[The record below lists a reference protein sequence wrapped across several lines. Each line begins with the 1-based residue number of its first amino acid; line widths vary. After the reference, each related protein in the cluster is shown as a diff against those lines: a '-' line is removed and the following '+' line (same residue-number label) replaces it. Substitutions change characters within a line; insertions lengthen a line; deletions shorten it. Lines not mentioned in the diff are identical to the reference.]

1 MIEASMLTLSDIRK
15 HFGATRAL
23 DGVTLDIRPG
33 RVHALVGENGAG
45 KSTLMHVIAGG
56 HAPDGGTM
64 TIDGAAYRPSGPLAA
79 RQAGIALIHQELSLC
94 DHLTVAE
101 NILLGREPRRG
112 GRYDRA
118 AARAEAARVLAPFHH
133 PELHPDRL
141 TRDLPIAARQV
152 VEICRAL
159 SANARVVLM
168 DEPTSSLP
176 REDVTRLFD
185 LVRRLRDD
193 GVAVVYISHFLEEV
207 RELAD
212 DVSVLR
218 DGRTVWTGPVG
229 ELDNA
234 QIIGHM
240 VGRDVA
246 DLFPA
251 RRRPPAETVRMAVAD
266 VSVAG
271 RVHGATLQVRAGEV
285 LGIAGLVGAGRT
297 ELLRGLMGL
306 ETRPVS
312 GRLSVD
318 GRDVPLHTRAPW
330 QRLAAGLGYLSE
342 DRKGE
347 GLTLPMSLADNMTC
361 TRYGTVSRRGVIDG
375 PRQSAAGQKW
385 LERLR
390 IKARTPAQPVR
401 TLSGGNQ
408 QKIALARL
416 LHQEAATWLLDE
428 PTRGVDVGSKVQ
440 LYEAIA
446 AAADD
451 GCAVLL
457 VSSYLPE
464 LFGLCDSLAVMC
476 RGRLTAARPLREWTP
491 ERVMAAAIGA
501 A

>member
-1 MIEASMLTLSDIRK
+1 MLTLSDIRK

-23 DGVTLDIRPG
+23 DGVSLEIRPG

-45 KSTLMHVIAGG
+45 KSTLMNVLAGG
-56 HAPDGGTM
+56 LTADSGTM
-64 TIDGAAYRPSGPLAA
+64 TMGGQPYRPSGPLDA
-79 RQAGIALIHQELSLC
+79 RQAGVALIHQELSLC

-101 NILLGREPRRG
+101 NILLGREPQRG

-133 PELHPDRL
+133 PELHPDR
-141 TRDLPIAARQV
+141 RASDLPIAARQV
-152 VEICRAL
+152 VEICRAV
-159 SANARVVLM
+159 SADARVVLM

-212 DVSVLR
+212 DLTVLR
-218 DGRTVWTGPVG
+218 DGRTVWTGAVTA
-229 ELDNA
+229 LDDA
-234 QIIGHM
+234 GIIAHM

-246 DLFPA
+246 ELFPT
-251 RRRPPAETVRMAVAD
+251 RRSGPTGDVRLAAEAI
-266 VSVAG
+266 SVEG
-271 RVHGATLQVRAGEV
+271 RVRGASLQVRAGEV

-297 ELLRGLMGL
+297 ELLRGVMGL
-306 ETRPVS
+306 ERRAVS
-312 GRLSVD
+312 GRLTVD
-318 GRDVPLHTRAPW
+318 GRDLPVAERSPW
-330 QRLAAGLGYLSE
+330 ARLAAGLGYLSE

-361 TRYGTVSRRGVIDG
+361 TRYDTVSRRGVIDQAAQ
-375 PRQSAAGQKW
+375 RTAGQTW

-390 IKARTPAQPVR
+390 VKARTPLQAVR

-408 QKIALARL
+408 QKVALGRL
-416 LHQEAATWLLDE
+416 LHQEATTWLLDE

-446 AAADD
+446 RAADE
-451 GCAVLL
+451 GRAIVI

-476 RGRLTAARPLREWTP
+476 RGQLSPTRPLAEWTP
-491 ERVMAAAIGA
+491 ESVMAAAIGNA
-501 A
+501 